1 RKTRIPGPV
10 KLIRNSSLAV
20 AVGLGF
26 NAFWLIPTIAG
37 YVLQAGGS
45 AFQIYGTSGAV
56 SFGDLSFLSFWS
68 LQDILLMGE
77 SAHYFFWDHPQHY
90 TLFSIII
97 PLLAVTSVLVYRRS
111 RSVFF
116 VGAILILW
124 VFATAGVNSPL
135 GSVYYLLASRLH
147 FGAGAFMR
155 VSTKCLHSVT
165 LLY

>member
-1 RKTRIPGPV
+1 
-10 KLIRNSSLAV
+10 
-20 AVGLGF
+20 
-26 NAFWLIPTIAG
+26 G

-77 SAHYFFWDHPQHY
+77 SAHYFFCNHPQNY
-90 TLFSIII
+90 TLVSIII

-116 VGAILILW
+116 VVAILTVGVL
-124 VFATAGVNSPL
+124 ATAGANSPL
-135 GSVYYLLASRLH
+135 GFLYYLLASQLPY
-147 FGAGAFMR
+147 GAGFILR
-155 VSTKCLHSVT
+155 NPTKFVP
-165 LLY
+165 